1 MSEGDVQSEY
11 SDYGRYSIDDFLELS
26 FPNVTIR
33 IKKIGKNTFSY
44 DKIDSEENMVEKIIP
59 AFSSILIVEVAPIR
73 PLNHPARRT
82 NYLYLDLES
91 PIFLSSGS
99 SAIVFINCPI
109 EIGVFLIHDEVPESL
124 DWFTCNPL
132 DSRFCLYGP
141 PESGTLCKYAHSDIV
156 ESHDSSIPYVN
167 GVMEINLKNDLSKGY
182 TISNLVFPISG
193 HSLYYN
199 NSKTIFDSLT
209 AVLKKKLTLEILD
222 AKSLT
227 VQTDWKQSPT
237 YERAEQTKSIDM
249 GVE

>member
-1 MSEGDVQSEY
+1 MGEGNVKSGY
-11 SDYGRYSIDDFLELS
+11 SNYGKYSIDDSLELS

-44 DKIDSEENMVEKIIP
+44 DKIDSEEKMIEKIIP
-59 AFSSILIVEVAPIR
+59 ISSSILGIEVAPIR
-73 PLNHPARRT
+73 PLNYPARRT

-109 EIGVFLIHDEVPESL
+109 EIGIFLIHDGVPESL
-124 DWFTCNPL
+124 DWFTCNSL

-167 GVMEINLKNDLSKGY
+167 GVLEINLKNGLSRGY
-182 TISNLVFPISG
+182 TISNLVFPISE

-199 NSKTIFDSLT
+199 DSNTIFDSLT

-222 AKSLT
+222 TKSLT
-227 VQTDWKQSPT
+227 VQTDWTKSPT
-237 YERAEQTKSIDM
+237 YERAEQTKSIEM